1 MNRKGVEG
9 LPLKYII
16 IAIVAALVVGVLIQV
31 TGTIGQDVTGAAVRL
46 NNTLADFLNSS
57 GII

>member
-16 IAIVAALVVGVLIQV
+16 IAIIAALVVGVMINV
-31 TGTIGQDVTGAAVRL
+31 TSDIGLSIGNATGMLVA
-46 NNTLADFLNSS
+46 TLENFTSTAL
-57 GII
+57 G

>member
-16 IAIVAALVVGVLIQV
+16 IAIVAALVVGVLMSV
-31 TGTIGQDVTGAAVRL
+31 TNTIGTSVEDAAGMFVARL
-46 NNTLADFLNSS
+46 ENLTNGTL
-57 GII
+57 G

>member
-16 IAIVAALVVGVLIQV
+16 IAIVAALVVGVLINV
-31 TGTIGQDVTGAAVRL
+31 TSTIGLSIEDAAGMFVAKL
-46 NNTLADFLNSS
+46 ENLTNTSL
-57 GII
+57 G